1 MDADDGSILEFVL
14 ILNDNEIADETYL
27 SLWQVF
33 VERFDSYPAGPDTA
47 ELAPR

>member
-1 MDADDGSILEFVL
+1 VDAENGDILEFVL
-14 ILNDNEIADETYL
+14 ILNDNEIADETYA

-33 VERFDSYPAGPDTA
+33 TERFDSYPAVPDTA